1 MHTIYIIKFIN
12 NLIEKYFFKKKLL
25 VFVTKPK
32 CPPKREPSNN
42 KKEEKRGGG
51 LIVWGHEPGTSL
63 STLNVEI
70 PLSLAKVEKKEEGG
84 EAWPRGHPNLQ
95 RYFVRLSVREKAM
108 ASSPCDCWPHSSSS
122 SSSSIEHV
130 WTDIKL
136 ASLSNSSVDL
146 DLNNNNHSVSVSSFL
161 NQPLSTFLTLTSTS
175 SSSSVFHKHDHSL
188 LSVSD
193 PNTLQDQR
201 HTRVIKNRES
211 AVRSRARKQVT

>member
-1 MHTIYIIKFIN
+1 
-12 NLIEKYFFKKKLL
+12 
-25 VFVTKPK
+25 
-32 CPPKREPSNN
+32 
-42 KKEEKRGGG
+42 
-51 LIVWGHEPGTSL
+51 
-63 STLNVEI
+63 
-70 PLSLAKVEKKEEGG
+70 
-84 EAWPRGHPNLQ
+84 
-95 RYFVRLSVREKAM
+95 M

-130 WTDIKL
+130 WNDIKL

-211 AVRSRARKQVT
+211 AVRSRARKQAYRKGLEVEISRLTEENSRLKRQLKEENCVPGFKGKVSEKLRRLSCCSAVCAPLTLPEWPLRVEPLHLHFEKERNP